1 MRRREFLILA
11 GSAAL
16 AQTRKDDAKLE
27 RVCVSTWS
35 FHTLFPND
43 SAKPAK
49 PLDLLEFPEMIAD
62 RYHVHN
68 VEVVAPHFASTESS
82 YFSEFNARLKRA
94 HSRLVNVPIDIA
106 ELWEKPSLSSPDA
119 KVREHAISLYSKWI
133 DRAGEL
139 GSPSV
144 RCDPGTINLADL
156 SPTIASYKTLV
167 TYARARNI
175 DLIVENH
182 GTAAAHPE
190 ELAAIL
196 KASGAGALPDFGNF
210 PDAETR
216 ERGLKLLFPLAKG
229 VCHAKLNTA
238 KFDIARCVEIAKQA
252 KFAGVYSIEAGGRGD
267 PYELV
272 QQVLEA
278 LLGCL

>member
-1 MRRREFLILA
+1 MPAGLYGSTIPGREIRMGHREHARDQLREGESLRRSAAEGRLQIPMRRREFLILA

-49 PLDLLEFPEMIAD
+49 PLDLLEFPEVIAD

-156 SPTIASYKTLV
+156 SPTIATYKTLW
-167 TYARARNI
+167 
-175 DLIVENH
+175 
-182 GTAAAHPE
+182 
-190 ELAAIL
+190 
-196 KASGAGALPDFGNF
+196 
-210 PDAETR
+210 
-216 ERGLKLLFPLAKG
+216 
-229 VCHAKLNTA
+229 
-238 KFDIARCVEIAKQA
+238 
-252 KFAGVYSIEAGGRGD
+252 
-267 PYELV
+267 
-272 QQVLEA
+272 
-278 LLGCL
+278 